1 MVFINSKKKIFNL
14 SVFYNMII
22 NQVKLEKVNESFQSN
37 KLQEPSFEQNKLSE
51 EKNKINKLYYL
62 KYILDYPGKSP
73 EDNIEG
79 LLQDRIPQVDEERE
93 LSTRRKE
100 DNESFNY
107 QHQNKSMDLSSESFH
122 FKPNIN
128 KSVQIRSR
136 GKSQDDKSRKAN
148 FQAPKHMIIKKLR
161 NKFKKDIFNKK
172 KKKLDLPKTGG
183 KFQNYYNFNLPD
195 TFNKGENLWLLKV
208 SAYNRGFGIELF
220 KNLNCFFRHLFNFWF
235 GYEESINETK
245 SNTFIKCNLLG
256 IKPSVYDKSNNVST
270 KNILKDLNR
279 EEKTGEMKSVQ
290 GRESFHEGQINKSL
304 LSDIKSR
311 REDSLAFSNHTIE
324 PSYNMNNS
332 SMYNC

>member
-1 MVFINSKKKIFNL
+1 
-14 SVFYNMII
+14 MII
-22 NQVKLEKVNESFQSN
+22 NQVKLEKVNESIQSN

-62 KYILDYPGKSP
+62 KHILDYPGKSP

-107 QHQNKSMDLSSESFH
+107 QHQNKSMDLSSKSFH

-172 KKKLDLPKTGG
+172 KK
-183 KFQNYYNFNLPD
+183 F
-195 TFNKGENLWLLKV
+195 
-208 SAYNRGFGIELF
+208 S
-220 KNLNCFFRHLFNFWF
+220 
-235 GYEESINETK
+235 S
-245 SNTFIKCNLLG
+245 
-256 IKPSVYDKSNNVST
+256 
-270 KNILKDLNR
+270 
-279 EEKTGEMKSVQ
+279 
-290 GRESFHEGQINKSL
+290 SFPFKSL
-304 LSDIKSR
+304 RMAVNKRLVSLTLFPRRVRCMSR
-311 REDSLAFSNHTIE
+311 LGSL
-324 PSYNMNNS
+324 P
-332 SMYNC
+332 